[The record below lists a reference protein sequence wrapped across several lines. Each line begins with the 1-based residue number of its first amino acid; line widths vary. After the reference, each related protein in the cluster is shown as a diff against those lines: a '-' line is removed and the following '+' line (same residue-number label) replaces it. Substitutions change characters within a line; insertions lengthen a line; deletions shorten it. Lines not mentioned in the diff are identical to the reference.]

1 MTLTHQMERSKDV
14 PRWRLFAAYGLTL
27 GAVGVVLLSSP
38 LGALETALQLASAT
52 IVCYLIIAALHFRS
66 RAVRV
71 VAVGGMALVIALDV
85 RHLADSTVLGA
96 LVAIVSFVVV
106 FSTLD
111 PLTNAFGF
119 VRRSRGHDRP

>member
-1 MTLTHQMERSKDV
+1 
-14 PRWRLFAAYGLTL
+14 
-27 GAVGVVLLSSP
+27 
-38 LGALETALQLASAT
+38 
-52 IVCYLIIAALHFRS
+52 
-66 RAVRV
+66 
-71 VAVGGMALVIALDV
+71 MALVIALDV